1 MNLPLLILATVSEL
15 IVVPLGLGVGFALI
29 FGLLTLLSRRTGQ
42 PQSIRRAR
50 HSLRP
55 SDPKK

>member
-42 PQSIRRAR
+42 PQSIRWAR